1 MANKAAKPSAIFT
14 TCNTIVL
21 RSSLVFVVT
30 PEGSLLGKHVPP
42 TALVPL
48 GQVGAAKAE
57 CIIKDMDSIHI
68 PKTIRPM
75 LFCFEINFILSYAG
89 LPLPTL
95 DTVLDITET
104 IT

>member
-1 MANKAAKPSAIFT
+1 
-14 TCNTIVL
+14 
-21 RSSLVFVVT
+21 
-30 PEGSLLGKHVPP
+30 
-42 TALVPL
+42 
-48 GQVGAAKAE
+48 
-57 CIIKDMDSIHI
+57 MDSIHI